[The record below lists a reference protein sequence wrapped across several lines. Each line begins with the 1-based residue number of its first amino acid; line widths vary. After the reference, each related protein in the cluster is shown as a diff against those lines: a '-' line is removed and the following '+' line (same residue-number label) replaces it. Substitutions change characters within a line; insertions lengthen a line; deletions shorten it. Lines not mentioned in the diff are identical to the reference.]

1 MCDLLFQIAPVAQL
15 DRALDF
21 ESKGRAFKSRQ
32 ARNEAREVVLRAGDL
47 HTVIRGMVNSRD
59 SRMHLLG
66 FINISPPNLAIFV
79 PI

>member
-1 MCDLLFQIAPVAQL
+1 
-15 DRALDF
+15 
-21 ESKGRAFKSRQ
+21 
-32 ARNEAREVVLRAGDL
+32 LRAGDL